1 MTVANQDEQR
11 IGKIETDIAVINT
24 KMDGI
29 SNSLQGIHSAMDRQT
44 EILNKFINYQ
54 QKQEH
59 LEEIV
64 GELKKDYKASKE
76 TLLSGMGWLKGFM
89 YAGTF
94 ALAFGQALGVY
105 FIKDKVEILKGVQ
118 ERVNKIE
125 IVLSGGALE
134 K

>member
-1 MTVANQDEQR
+1 MTMAASEER

-29 SNSLQGIHSAMDRQT
+29 SQSLQGIHSAMDRQT

-54 QKQEH
+54 QKHDH
-59 LEEIV
+59 LEEAV
-64 GELKKDYKASKE
+64 GELKKDYKDSKDK
-76 TLLSGMGWLKGFM
+76 LVAGMGWVKGFM

-94 ALAFGQALGVY
+94 ALAFGQAVGVY
-105 FIKDKVEILKGVQ
+105 FIKDKIEILKDVQ
-118 ERVNKIE
+118 TRVNKIE
-125 IVLSGGALE
+125 IVLSGGTLD

>member
-1 MTVANQDEQR
+1 MTSQSEEQR

-24 KMDGI
+24 KIDDI

-64 GELKKDYKASKE
+64 GELKKDYRASKE
-76 TLLSGMGWLKGFM
+76 TLLSGMGWSKGFM

-94 ALAFGQALGVY
+94 ALAFGQAL
-105 FIKDKVEILKGVQ
+105 I
-118 ERVNKIE
+118 
-125 IVLSGGALE
+125 S
-134 K
+134 